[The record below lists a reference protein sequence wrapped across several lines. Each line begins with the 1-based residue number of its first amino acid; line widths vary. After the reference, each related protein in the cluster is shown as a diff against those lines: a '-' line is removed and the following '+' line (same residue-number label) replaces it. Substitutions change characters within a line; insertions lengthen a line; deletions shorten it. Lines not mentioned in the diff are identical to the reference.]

1 MASKRKSS
9 KKRDPN
15 HIEAAACSSED
26 RATRKAI
33 QKKRKAI
40 QKKSSVLS
48 IQAEKKSNKH
58 HSYIKV
64 QKNKE
69 TEAWETLAT
78 DSEDA
83 FYMGTYDGDLTIG
96 IFNQISN
103 TCFTGNQSSELKAI
117 SMNAS
122 MASLLE
128 IDPQDSTELM
138 LGAQMVTAHNVA
150 MEMAR
155 RALLVEGQTDEV
167 VNFNVNRMT
176 KLMRTY
182 TAQMEALCKYRNK
195 GKQQITVKHQ
205 NVNVNDGGQAIV
217 GDVTQG
223 GGNE

>member
-1 MASKRKSS
+1 MKGGIREGAGRKKKARAKSK
-9 KKRDPN
+9 P
-15 HIEAAACSSED
+15 
-26 RATRKAI
+26 
-33 QKKRKAI
+33 I

-48 IQAEKKSNKH
+48 IPSERKSNKH

-64 QKNKE
+64 QRNKE

-78 DSEDA
+78 DSEDS
-83 FYMGTYDGDLTIG
+83 FYMGTYDSDLTVG
-96 IFNQISN
+96 IINQISN
-103 TCFTGNQSSELKAI
+103 ACFTENLSSEFKEIA
-117 SMNAS
+117 MNAT

-128 IDPQDSTELM
+128 IAPQDSTELM

-182 TAQMEALCKYRNK
+182 TAQMEALNKYRNK

-205 NVNVNDGGQAIV
+205 HVNVNDGGQAIV
-217 GDVTQG
+217 GDVNQG
-223 GGNE
+223 RGDG